1 MSLLFVFVGVDGAS
15 EGNSVDGFGVGDGG
29 VPTREVIV
37 NGVVVV
43 IASIGNKDWTGGG
56 EAGG

>member
-1 MSLLFVFVGVDGAS
+1 MFVFVGVDGTS